1 MHSAMP
7 VSTVCNRAATNP
19 APAGAFTATMAE
31 LLQACGVPA
40 TLQAAAA
47 AIPLSLRSVRAGSA
61 LVHEGAPADSLFFVR
76 TGTFKVSRTDED
88 GYEQVLAFAIRGE
101 VLGFDALCMESH
113 PAAVIALEDSTV
125 FMIPRRQIE
134 TYSEAVPAFAI
145 ALQQAGSLTLSRSR
159 EMVDILAAVASEV
172 RLARFLILLSR
183 RMAGCG
189 QSPRR
194 FHLRMGRRDIASL
207 LGVAQETISRGFGAL
222 SAMGL
227 LHVEDRNVEILDM
240 AELKAFSRS
249 TRRATD
255 EQALMRRKS
264 LVTARRSGSLRPLHA

>member
-7 VSTVCNRAATNP
+7 VSTARTSP
-19 APAGAFTATMAE
+19 APAGSSTATMAE
-31 LLQACGVPA
+31 LLQVCGAPA
-40 TLQAAAA
+40 TLHGAATAV
-47 AIPLSLRSVRAGSA
+47 PLSLRWLRAGSA

-76 TGTFKVSRTDED
+76 SGTFKVSRTDED

-101 VLGFDALCMESH
+101 VLGFDALCMEFH
-113 PAAVIALEDSTV
+113 PAAVLALEDSTV

-134 TYSEAVPAFAI
+134 TYSEAVPSFAG
-145 ALQQAGSLTLSRSR
+145 ALQQAGSLTLIRSR

-189 QSPRR
+189 LSPKR
-194 FHLRMGRRDIASL
+194 FYLRMGRRDIASL
-207 LGVAQETISRGFGAL
+207 LGVAQETISRSFGAL

-227 LHVEDRNVEILDM
+227 LHVDDRNVEILNM
-240 AELKAFSRS
+240 TELKAFSRS
-249 TRRATD
+249 TRRAMD
-255 EQALMRRKS
+255 EQALMRRRS
-264 LVTARRSGSLRPLHA
+264 LVTARRSGSLRPLPA

>member
-1 MHSAMP
+1 MRSAMP
-7 VSTVCNRAATNP
+7 VSTACTQAATSPTP
-19 APAGAFTATMAE
+19 AASFTATMAE

-40 TLQAAAA
+40 ALQAAAA
-47 AIPLSLRSVRAGSA
+47 AIALSLRSVRAGSA

-113 PAAVIALEDSTV
+113 PAAVVALEDSTV

-134 TYSEAVPAFAI
+134 AYIEAVPSFAV
-145 ALQQAGSLTLSRSR
+145 ALQQAGSLTLIRSR
-159 EMVDILAAVASEV
+159 EMVDILAAVASDV
-172 RLARFLILLSR
+172 RLARFLLILSR

-194 FHLRMGRRDIASL
+194 FHLRMARRDIASL
-207 LGVAQETISRGFGAL
+207 LGVAHETISRGFGAL
-222 SAMGL
+222 SALGL
-227 LHVEDRNVEILDM
+227 LHVEDRDVEILDL
-240 AELKAFSRS
+240 AGLKAFSRS
-249 TRRATD
+249 TRRAMD
-255 EQALMRRKS
+255 EEALMRRKS
-264 LVTARRSGSLRPLHA
+264 LATARRSGSMRPLHA